1 MKIAIFITARMGSQ
15 RLSDKHF
22 LKIKDNKLAINM
34 LLDAIYTEF
43 AFEISNNFILP
54 VIVTG
59 NIHRNKKFIELRSEY
74 DIKIFF
80 GDDQNIPLRHLQASM
95 EYEIDSMMAIDG
107 DDLMISREAM
117 RAVYKNLLNGADYIS
132 TSGLPL
138 GMNVMGYSSKV
149 LREKTKDLNNGKLD
163 TGWGYIFDTVS
174 NKINVEFNVPNATA
188 IRATL
193 DYIEDLEFFKKVFN
207 ELNPIEINNS
217 KDICD
222 KIISKRLH
230 LINSD
235 LNERYWQN
243 FESQRQENVE

>member
-174 NKINVEFNVPNATA
+174 NKI
-188 IRATL
+188 
-193 DYIEDLEFFKKVFN
+193 
-207 ELNPIEINNS
+207 
-217 KDICD
+217 
-222 KIISKRLH
+222 
-230 LINSD
+230 
-235 LNERYWQN
+235 
-243 FESQRQENVE
+243 